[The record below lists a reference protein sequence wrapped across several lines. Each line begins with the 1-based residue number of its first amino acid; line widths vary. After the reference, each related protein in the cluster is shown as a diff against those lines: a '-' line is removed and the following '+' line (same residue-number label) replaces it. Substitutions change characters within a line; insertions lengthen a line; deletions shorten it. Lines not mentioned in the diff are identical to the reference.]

1 MSAPDYDNEGGY
13 DDEEEDEKGLR
24 SLTDNII
31 FLVDA
36 RAPMYESNAHGVS
49 HVMDVLSMV
58 CLPSPTASSILPFCL
73 PFFA

>member
-13 DDEEEDEKGLR
+13 EEEDDDEKGLR

-36 RAPMYESNAHGVS
+36 RAPMYKANAHGIP
-49 HVMDVLSMV
+49 HIMDVLSMV
-58 CLPSPTASSILPFCL
+58 RLPSPSSNSTPSFLHFV
-73 PFFA
+73 